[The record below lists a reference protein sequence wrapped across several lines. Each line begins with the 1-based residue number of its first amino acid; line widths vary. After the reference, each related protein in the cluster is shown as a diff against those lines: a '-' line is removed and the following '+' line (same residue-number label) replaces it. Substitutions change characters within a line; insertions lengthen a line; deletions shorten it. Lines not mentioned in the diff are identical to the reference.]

1 MPRTSGTRSVG
12 NGAGKGPGIGG
23 PAREPAPAFTADS
36 PTRATVAH
44 LENGDF
50 EEQGYR
56 GEQRR
61 HRRELRE
68 KMLKVMEDIAN
79 DEKQPGMTRGTMADK
94 ILDRIDG
101 KPVASVNLNANI
113 RRSVQDLSDDELAA
127 LAGDGEGEDGTGG
140 EEDREE

>member
-1 MPRTSGTRSVG
+1 MGGRTSTTFPRGT
-12 NGAGKGPGIGG
+12 GG
-23 PAREPAPAFTADS
+23 PAKGAGTPAAPFTADS

-44 LENGDF
+44 LENGDL

-68 KMLKVMEDIAN
+68 KMLKVMEEIA
-79 DEKQPGMTRGTMADK
+79 DDKTQPGMTRGVMADK

-113 RRSVQDLSDDELAA
+113 RRSVQDLSDNELAA
-127 LAGDGEGEDGTGG
+127 LAGEGEGESGTGG
-140 EEDREE
+140 EGDREE

>member
-1 MPRTSGTRSVG
+1 MGRTSGTRQ
-12 NGAGKGPGIGG
+12 PGIGG
-23 PAREPAPAFTADS
+23 PAKGAGKPAAPFTADS
-36 PTRATVAH
+36 ETRQTETVAH
-44 LENGDF
+44 LDNGDL

-56 GEQRR
+56 GQQRR
-61 HRRELRE
+61 RRRDLRE

-94 ILDRIDG
+94 VLDRIDG

-127 LAGDGEGEDGTGG
+127 LAGDGESEGGTGG
-140 EEDREE
+140 EGGREE